1 MGLSLFKPN
10 AKNTGAALLASFNS
24 KGDKKGIFLELIPQT
39 GWSEQTKNGS
49 FKGGEKITVKFSPQE
64 AAKFVHSLE
73 NQKPFEKP
81 LFHKTASGETTTINF
96 VIWKDVFFALSV
108 NKTDRKVGILLS
120 EDEQVLFREWLKFA
134 LSHIFSGW
142 LSEDVAKAKEYLQSK
157 SENGQQ
163 IPNKSR
169 QNESKKLA
177 SFIEEEAQSVEED
190 DIPF

>member
-39 GWSEQTKNGS
+39 GWNEQTKNGS

-64 AAKFVHSLE
+64 AAKFIHSLE
-73 NQKPFEKP
+73 YLKPFEKP

-96 VIWKDVFFALSV
+96 VVWKDVFFALSV

-120 EDEQVLFREWLKFA
+120 EDEQILFREWLKFA
-134 LSHIFSGW
+134 LSHIFTAW
-142 LSEDVAKAKEYLQSK
+142 YSEDVAKAKEYAQSK
-157 SENGQQ
+157 DEGGDK
-163 IPNKSR
+163 PAYKKSGF
-169 QNESKKLA
+169 QKKV
-177 SFIEEEAQSVEED
+177 SDFVEEEKAVEVEDD